1 MYLYQHDGFDPTVS
15 SLNSNSPQMVEILHM
30 WGLYAARLEF
40 LSNGVLLHSLH
51 SIKVWISIRNQC
63 EGGGVLKHQH
73 INLIILNL
81 KILGRLTMFEVF
93 LTYTF

>member
-63 EGGGVLKHQH
+63 EGGGGVETPTYKPHNIELKDT
-73 INLIILNL
+73 
-81 KILGRLTMFEVF
+81 RT
-93 LTYTF
+93 TYNV